1 MSIIDLTEEE
11 INQYVYVGI
20 VKNTLP
26 LKGRKYSNIELSV
39 KSKFNGSQKV
49 KSSHFIND
57 LFANTHN
64 TLPEHLQ
71 YQNKYSGTYE
81 EKKAILNWLSYCHKD
96 GLLYDMFFKT
106 FQFP

>member
-57 LFANTHN
+57 LFANTYN
-64 TLPEHLQ
+64 NVPEHLQ
-71 YQNKYSGTYE
+71 YQNKYQSKY
-81 EKKAILNWLSYCHKD
+81 Y
-96 GLLYDMFFKT
+96 
-106 FQFP
+106 